1 MTMFKSDVQIVR
13 LFHRYSYE
21 MLLLLDDCSV
31 NDRLIKVAQFTNS
44 QKSFFQMVNDVRHQ
58 SGNDTLALAKCA
70 RSRSQPVI
78 RTIYFHNWINKYQL
92 GMSKRWNTN
101 R

>member
-44 QKSFFQMVNDVRHQ
+44 QKSFVQMVNVNNLITIHSLLQNAPDRVV
-58 SGNDTLALAKCA
+58 
-70 RSRSQPVI
+70 SR
-78 RTIYFHNWINKYQL
+78 
-92 GMSKRWNTN
+92 
-101 R
+101 

>member
-1 MTMFKSDVQIVR
+1 MTMFKSDVKSVR
-13 LFHRYSYE
+13 RVHRYSCD

-31 NDRLIKVAQFTNS
+31 NDRLIKVAQFIN
-44 QKSFFQMVNDVRHQ
+44 QSFFQNGKRHQ
-58 SGNDTLALAKCA
+58 SGNDTLALAKCP

-78 RTIYFHNWINKYQL
+78 RTIYLHKWINKNQL
-92 GMSKRWNTN
+92 GMCKRWNTN

>member
-1 MTMFKSDVQIVR
+1 MTMFKSDDPRVR

-31 NDRLIKVAQFTNS
+31 NDRLIKVAQFIN
-44 QKSFFQMVNDVRHQ
+44 QSFFQMVNVT
-58 SGNDTLALAKCA
+58 NL
-70 RSRSQPVI
+70 V
-78 RTIYFHNWINKYQL
+78 TIYSLLQNAPD
-92 GMSKRWNTN
+92 RVVN

>member
-1 MTMFKSDVQIVR
+1 MTMFKSDVQSVR

-31 NDRLIKVAQFTNS
+31 NDRLIKVAQFINQS
-44 QKSFFQMVNDVRHQ
+44 NGQHHQ
-58 SGNDTLALAKCA
+58 SGNDTLVLAKCP

-78 RTIYFHNWINKYQL
+78 RTIYLHNWINKNQF

>member
-1 MTMFKSDVQIVR
+1 MIMFKSDVQNVR

-31 NDRLIKVAQFTNS
+31 NDRLIKVAQFIN
-44 QKSFFQMVNDVRHQ
+44 QSFFQMVNVT
-58 SGNDTLALAKCA
+58 NL
-70 RSRSQPVI
+70 V
-78 RTIYFHNWINKYQL
+78 TIHSLLQNAADRVL
-92 GMSKRWNTN
+92 VN